1 MNRSHLILTAASVA
15 LIATTFGSAD
25 GQELNG
31 RAPGPYYDHSIHQSA
46 GDRDSRGL
54 PKYYEHPS
62 YGSSYGS
69 SYGPSS
75 YGSSY
80 DAYDAYGSVYPNGG
94 TIPQSAIDFQEQ
106 GSR

>member
-1 MNRSHLILTAASVA
+1 MNRSHLIFTAASVA
-15 LIATTFGSAD
+15 LIATTFGSAN

-31 RAPGPYYDHSIHQSA
+31 RAPGPYYDRSIHQSA

-54 PKYYEHPS
+54 PKYYQRPS
-62 YGSSYGS
+62 YG
-69 SYGPSS
+69 S

-80 DAYDAYGSVYPNGG
+80 DAYDAYGYAYPNGG